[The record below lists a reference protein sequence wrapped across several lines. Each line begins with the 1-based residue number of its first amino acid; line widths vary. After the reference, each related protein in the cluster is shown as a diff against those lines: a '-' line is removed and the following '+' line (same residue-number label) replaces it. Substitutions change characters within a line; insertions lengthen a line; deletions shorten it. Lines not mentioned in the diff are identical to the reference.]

1 LGLVGLVFW
10 FALILAFLLGLLIG
24 LGAAATGV
32 AVWTALILV
41 LAVVILVG
49 VFTGVVGHIRRLLR
63 VALTL
68 ARYDVLFPAE
78 YYDNYST
85 SVQAA
90 HTALSIFAKRRRGR
104 TVGERLAKALERL
117 GPAYV
122 KVGQFLA
129 TRPDMIG
136 VPVAQEL
143 GRLKDRLPPFSRTE
157 ALDTI
162 NAELGGTEGLF
173 AGISEA
179 MAAASIAQ
187 VHQAIVPRHGVVA
200 IKVLR
205 PRIEKKLAKEM
216 AALRFLAWWIER
228 LSPRSRRLEPVQFID
243 TVTSAMARELD
254 LRLEAG
260 AAAEFREVA
269 EKDGYLTVPN
279 IDWTRSAKRVMT
291 LDWIDGVPL
300 TDAKG
305 LDKAGADRSEL
316 AIAITRGFLAAALD
330 YGFFHADMHEGNL
343 LYGKDGKLWIVDFG
357 IMGRIGHKERRYLA
371 EILYGFLRRDY
382 RRVAEVHQEAGYV
395 PDRFTIEEFA
405 QALRAIGEPIFGKTA
420 EGISMSRLLLQLFD
434 VSHMFG
440 MHLRPELVLLQKTM
454 VQVEG
459 VSRALD
465 PQHDM
470 WAASRP
476 IVERW
481 VQRELGPEA
490 VARRGIDEAALG
502 FQSLR
507 RLPQTLAMIEAAARK
522 VAIEAPRV
530 ERKWYAMPA
539 VWIALIGGALLALAL
554 TMGDGQRAP
563 RQPPPTRAI
572 ETPAQPDV
580 RPAPRVDPQADLA
593 SPEETSEAPGQEIA
607 PEAAPAP

>member
-1 LGLVGLVFW
+1 VFWVLLAIVLVVLVGL
-10 FALILAFLLGLLIG
+10 AY
-24 LGAAATGV
+24 GA
-32 AVWTALILV
+32 I
-41 LAVVILVG
+41 
-49 VFTGVVGHIRRLLR
+49 GHILRLLR
-63 VALTL
+63 VAVTL
-68 ARYDVLFPAE
+68 VRYDVLLPSE
-78 YYDNYST
+78 YYDRYPT
-85 SVQAA
+85 SLQAA
-90 HTALSIFAKRRRGR
+90 HTALSLFAKRRRGR
-104 TVGERLAKALERL
+104 SVGERLGKALERL

-136 VPVAQEL
+136 VTAAQDL
-143 GRLKDRLPPFSRTE
+143 ARLKDRLPPFSRTI

-162 NAELGGTEGLF
+162 NSELGGTEEIF

-179 MAAASIAQ
+179 MGAASIAQ

-205 PRIEKKLAKEM
+205 PRIERKMAKEM
-216 AALRFLAWWIER
+216 GSLHFLAKAIEFF
-228 LSPRSRRLEPVQFID
+228 SPRSRRLEPVQFIE
-243 TVTSAMARELD
+243 TVTAATERELD

-260 AAAEFREVA
+260 AAAEFKEVA
-269 EKDGYLTVPN
+269 EKDGYLAVPN
-279 IDWTRSAKRVMT
+279 IDWQRSAKRVMT
-291 LDWIDGVPL
+291 LDWIEGVAL
-300 TDAKG
+300 TDTRG
-305 LDKAGADRSEL
+305 LDKAGADRSDL
-316 AIAITRGFLAAALD
+316 AMRVTRGFLAAALD

-395 PDRFTIEEFA
+395 PEKFTVDEFA
-405 QALRAIGEPIFGKTA
+405 QALRAIGEPIFGKSA
-420 EGISMSRLLLQLFD
+420 DGISMSRLLLQLFD
-434 VSHMFG
+434 VTHLFG

-481 VQRELGPEA
+481 VKRELGPEA
-490 VARRGIDEAALG
+490 VAKRGIDEAALG
-502 FQSLR
+502 FQALR
-507 RLPQTLAMIEAAARK
+507 RLPQTLAAVEAAARK
-522 VAIEAPRV
+522 VSTEAPRQ
-530 ERKWYAMPA
+530 ERQWYQMPA
-539 VWIALIGGALLALAL
+539 FWIGMLAGGVLGLVL
-554 TMGDGQRAP
+554 TAERTPQRAP
-563 RQPPPTRAI
+563 RPASAPVTQQQAPP
-572 ETPAQPDV
+572 V
-580 RPAPRVDPQADLA
+580 RPAPAA
-593 SPEETSEAPGQEIA
+593 
-607 PEAAPAP
+607 AAPNATPTTNPLTGQPLADTPPDVEATTTATTTGTTGNAP

>member
-1 LGLVGLVFW
+1 LRAALGLVGLVFAW
-10 FALILAFLLGLLIG
+10 LGHS
-24 LGAAATGV
+24 
-32 AVWTALILV
+32 W
-41 LAVVILVG
+41 
-49 VFTGVVGHIRRLLR
+49 RLLR
-63 VALTL
+63 VAGTL
-68 ARYDVLFPAE
+68 VRYDVLLPAE
-78 YYDNYST
+78 YYDRYST
-85 SVQAA
+85 PLQAT
-90 HTALSIFAKRRRGR
+90 HTVLSIFAKSRRGR
-104 TVGERLAKALERL
+104 SVGERLAKALERL

-136 VPVAQEL
+136 VTVAQEL
-143 GRLKDRLPPFSRTE
+143 GRLKDRLPPFSRTV

-162 NAELGGTEGLF
+162 NGELGGTEELF

-205 PRIEKKLAKEM
+205 PRIERKLAKEM
-216 AALRFLAWWIER
+216 AALRFLAHGIEFF
-228 LSPRSRRLEPVQFID
+228 SPRSRRLEPVQFIN
-243 TVTSAMARELD
+243 TVASAMERELD

-260 AAAEFREVA
+260 AAAEFQEVA
-269 EKDGYLTVPN
+269 AKDGYLTVPN
-279 IDWTRSAKRVMT
+279 IDWMRSSKRVMT

-300 TDAKG
+300 TDGRA
-305 LDKAGADRSEL
+305 LDKAGADRPAL

-343 LYGKDGKLWIVDFG
+343 MYGKDGKLWIVDFG

-395 PDRFTIEEFA
+395 PEKFTVEEFA

-420 EGISMSRLLLQLFD
+420 DGISMSRLLLQLFD
-434 VSHMFG
+434 VTHMFG

-459 VSRALD
+459 VARALD

-470 WAASRP
+470 WSASRP

-481 VQRELGPEA
+481 VKRELGPEA
-490 VARRGIDEAALG
+490 MTRRATEELGQGFAA
-502 FQSLR
+502 LR
-507 RLPQTLAMIEAAARK
+507 RLPHTLTALEAAARK
-522 VAIEAPRV
+522 VSTEAPRE
-530 ERKWYAMPA
+530 ERKWYQLPA
-539 VWIALIGGALLALAL
+539 FWLGLLAGAVIALVL
-554 TMGDGQRAP
+554 TARGP
-563 RQPPPTRAI
+563 SKP
-572 ETPAQPDV
+572 PAQPAPEPARIEQPV
-580 RPAPRVDPQADLA
+580 TSAPLTPAP
-593 SPEETSEAPGQEIA
+593 ETAAEATA
-607 PEAAPAP
+607 PSDATPSSAEPAPP

>member
-1 LGLVGLVFW
+1 MGLVGLVFW
-10 FALILAFLLGLLIG
+10 FSLLLAFLLGLLIG
-24 LGAAATGV
+24 LSTVVSGIAI
-32 AVWTALILV
+32 WTAVFLGFVILV
-41 LAVVILVG
+41 LIG

-68 ARYDVLFPAE
+68 VRYDVLLPAE
-78 YYDNYST
+78 YYDSYST
-85 SVQAA
+85 SLQAA
-90 HTALSIFAKRRRGR
+90 HTALSIFAKRRRGKS
-104 TVGERLAKALERL
+104 VGERLARALERL

-136 VPVAQEL
+136 VKTAQEL

-162 NAELGGTEGLF
+162 NKELGGTEGLF

-200 IKVLR
+200 IKILR
-205 PRIEKKLAKEM
+205 PRIERKLAHEM
-216 AALRFLAWWIER
+216 AALRFLARCIEFF
-228 LSPRSRRLEPVQFID
+228 SKRSRRLEPVQFID
-243 TVTSAMARELD
+243 TVASAMERELD

-279 IDWTRSAKRVMT
+279 IDWSRSSKRVMT
-291 LDWIDGVPL
+291 LDWIDGTPL
-300 TDAKG
+300 TDAKA
-305 LDKAGADRSEL
+305 LDKAGANRSEL
-316 AIAITRGFLAAALD
+316 AIAVTRGFLAAALD

-343 LYGKDGKLWIVDFG
+343 MYGKDSKLWIVDFG

-371 EILYGFLRRDY
+371 EILYGFHRRDY

-395 PDRFTIEEFA
+395 PEKFTIEEFA
-405 QALRAIGEPIFGKTA
+405 QAMRAIGEPIFGKTA
-420 EGISMSRLLLQLFD
+420 DSISMARLLLQLFD

-459 VSRALD
+459 VARALD

-481 VQRELGPEA
+481 VQRELGAEA
-490 VARRGIDEAALG
+490 IAKRGIDEVAVG
-502 FQSLR
+502 FQALR
-507 RLPQTLAMIEAAARK
+507 RLPETLTMIEAAARK
-522 VAIEAPRV
+522 VAIEAPRH
-530 ERKWYAMPA
+530 ERKWYEMPA
-539 VWIALIGGALLALAL
+539 VWIALLGGAIIALAL
-554 TMGDGQRAP
+554 TSGGDSAP
-563 RQPPPTRAI
+563 RQPPPTSAI
-572 ETPAQPDV
+572 ETPAQPDA
-580 RPAPRVDPQADLA
+580 RPLPQVDSQADLLV
-593 SPEETSEAPGQEIA
+593 SEPET
-607 PEAAPAP
+607 PAGTTP

>member
-1 LGLVGLVFW
+1 VFW
-10 FALILAFLLGLLIG
+10 FLLVVVI
-24 LGAAATGV
+24 V
-32 AVWTALILV
+32 I
-41 LAVVILVG
+41 AVV
-49 VFTGVVGHIRRLLR
+49 TGFAAGAIGHSWRLLR
-63 VALTL
+63 VAITL
-68 ARYDVLFPAE
+68 ARYDVLLPSE
-78 YYDNYST
+78 YYDRYPT
-85 SVQAA
+85 SLQAA

-104 TVGERLAKALERL
+104 SVGERLAKALERL

-136 VPVAQEL
+136 VTVAQEL
-143 GRLKDRLPPFSRTE
+143 GRLKDRLPPFSRTV

-162 NAELGGTEGLF
+162 NAELGGTEELF

-187 VHQAIVPRHGVVA
+187 VHQAIVPREGIVA

-205 PRIEKKLAKEM
+205 PRIERKMAKEM
-216 AALRFLAWWIER
+216 AALRFLAQGIEFF
-228 LSPRSRRLEPVQFID
+228 SPRSRRLEPVQFID
-243 TVTSAMARELD
+243 TVAAATERELD

-260 AAAEFREVA
+260 AAAEFKDVA
-269 EKDGYLTVPN
+269 EKDGYLAVPQ
-279 IDWTRSAKRVMT
+279 IDWSRSAKRVMT
-291 LDWIDGVPL
+291 LQWIDGVPL
-300 TDAKG
+300 TDAQG
-305 LDKAGADRSEL
+305 LDQAGADRAEL
-316 AIAITRGFLAAALD
+316 AMCVTRGFLAAALD

-343 LYGKDGKLWIVDFG
+343 IYGKDGKLWIVDFG

-395 PDRFTIEEFA
+395 PEKFTVEEFA

-420 EGISMSRLLLQLFD
+420 DGISMSRLLLQLFD
-434 VSHMFG
+434 VTHMFG

-470 WAASRP
+470 WSASRP

-481 VQRELGPEA
+481 VKRELGAEA
-490 VARRGIDEAALG
+490 VTKRGIDEAALG
-502 FQSLR
+502 WQALR
-507 RLPQTLAMIEAAARK
+507 RLPLALAAVEAAARK
-522 VAIEAPRV
+522 VSTEAPRQ
-530 ERKWYAMPA
+530 ERQWYQLPA
-539 VWIALIGGALLALAL
+539 FWIGLLAGGVLAL
-554 TMGDGQRAP
+554 VLTA
-563 RQPPPTRAI
+563 
-572 ETPAQPDV
+572 
-580 RPAPRVDPQADLA
+580 RPAPTAPPPPSQARA
-593 SPEETSEAPGQEIA
+593 QM
-607 PEAAPAP
+607 APAPALNPPPIPARPTTSPVTGKPLPEPPVDANAEKAARAQP

>member
-1 LGLVGLVFW
+1 MFW
-10 FALILAFLLGLLIG
+10 FSLILAFLLGLLIG
-24 LGAAATGV
+24 LSAVGIGV
-32 AVWTALILV
+32 AGWTALVFILV
-41 LAVVILVG
+41 TLIIVG

-68 ARYDVLFPAE
+68 VRYDVLLPAE
-78 YYDNYST
+78 YYDSYST
-85 SVQAA
+85 PLQAA
-90 HTALSIFAKRRRGR
+90 HTALSIFAKRRRGKS
-104 TVGERLAKALERL
+104 VGERLAKALERL

-136 VPVAQEL
+136 VQTAQEL

-162 NAELGGTEGLF
+162 NKELGGTEGLF
-173 AGISEA
+173 TGISEA

-200 IKVLR
+200 IKILR

-216 AALRFLAWWIER
+216 AALRFLAQCIEFF
-228 LSPRSRRLEPVQFID
+228 SKRSRRLEPVQFID
-243 TVTSAMARELD
+243 TVAAATERELD

-279 IDWTRSAKRVMT
+279 IDWSRSAKRVMT
-291 LDWIDGVPL
+291 LDWIDGTPL
-300 TDAKG
+300 TDAKA
-305 LDKAGADRSEL
+305 LDKAGANRSEL
-316 AIAITRGFLAAALD
+316 AIAVTRGFLAAALD
-330 YGFFHADMHEGNL
+330 HGFFHADMHEGNL
-343 LYGKDGKLWIVDFG
+343 MYGKDGKLWIVDFG

-371 EILYGFLRRDY
+371 EILYGFHRRDY

-395 PDRFTIEEFA
+395 PEKFTIEEFA

-420 EGISMSRLLLQLFD
+420 DGISMARLLLQLFD

-459 VSRALD
+459 VARGLD

-470 WAASRP
+470 WTASRP

-481 VQRELGPEA
+481 VQRELGAEA
-490 VARRGIDEAALG
+490 VTKRGIDEAAMG

-507 RLPQTLAMIEAAARK
+507 RLPHTLTALEAAARK
-522 VAIEAPRV
+522 VAIEAPRE
-530 ERKWYAMPA
+530 ERKWYQMPA
-539 VWIALIGGALLALAL
+539 FWIGLIGGALIV
-554 TMGDGQRAP
+554 MVFGPQESGHPP
-563 RQPPPTRAI
+563 RQAPPTSAI
-572 ETPAQPDV
+572 ETPAQPDAI
-580 RPAPRVDPQADLA
+580 PHPTVDIDADLVG
-593 SPEETSEAPGQEIA
+593 PA
-607 PEAAPAP
+607 PEAPAGTTP